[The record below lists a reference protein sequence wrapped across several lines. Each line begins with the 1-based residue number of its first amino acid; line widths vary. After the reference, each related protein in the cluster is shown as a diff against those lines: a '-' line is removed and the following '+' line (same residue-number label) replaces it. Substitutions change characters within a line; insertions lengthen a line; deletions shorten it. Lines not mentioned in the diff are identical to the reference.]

1 MCSFNKSGFWKFG
14 EKCRKKHIKE
24 LCQESSCDSKKMC
37 TKTSKRMQ
45 VFENIGYCK
54 FGERCLLSHNIKKD
68 PNIENLEKEYKN
80 VRNKLEKLE
89 KLIDEKDKQMENI
102 IESMLHKFRK
112 LE

>member
-1 MCSFNKSGFWKFG
+1 
-14 EKCRKKHIKE
+14 
-24 LCQESSCDSKKMC
+24 
-37 TKTSKRMQ
+37 MQ

-54 FGERCLLSHNIKKD
+54 FGEWCLLSHNIKKD
-68 PNIENLEKEYKN
+68 PNIKNLEKEYKN